1 MAGKDKVYICRCEEV
16 TIDEVRE
23 WIQRGYDTPEEL
35 KRVTRIGMGPC
46 QGRGCTD
53 ILVREIARMKGI
65 EVSEVKPP
73 SFRPPAKPI
82 KLGLLA
88 GTGKDGGRG

>member
-1 MAGKDKVYICRCEEV
+1 MAGSEKVYICRCEEI

-23 WIQRGYDTPEEL
+23 WILRGYDTPEEL

-53 ILVREIARMKGI
+53 ILVREIARLKGI

-88 GTGKDGGRG
+88 GTGKEGGRP